1 MPVFP
6 SGTNVYQPSVE
17 ASNSLVVD
25 FSRNPNKFALPNYVS
40 YANVKKNV
48 GLYVRMTVEEAGRIL
63 NTDLSDFAWYD
74 GNDAPQHNDGTE
86 SFDMPAFATKRYA
99 YGFNL
104 GDLTVE
110 QAAWDILAQH
120 GRIKAQQAMT
130 ARTQK
135 VATLLTTSGNY
146 DSTHTSTP
154 TILAGGKWDVS
165 TSALQYI
172 QKTLHA
178 AADIILKDTLSA
190 VSTEDLI
197 LVISPT
203 CARLIRS
210 TQEIVD
216 HVKSSPFSL
225 AQVRGELPGRNV
237 QFGLPD
243 TLYGYKLVVENAAK
257 TTSRK
262 GATTAKSY
270 VWTDTVA
277 VLLARP
283 GGLTAPSEGPN
294 FSTATLF
301 LKEDMTV
308 ETQRDDWNRKTRG
321 RVADDFDAVLTAPVS
336 GYCITAAVL

>member
-6 SGTNVYQPSVE
+6 SGSNTYQPSTE

-25 FSRNPNKFALPNYVS
+25 FSRNPKKFALPNYVS

-48 GLYVRMTVEEAGRIL
+48 GLYVSMTVEEAGRLL

-86 SFDMPAFATKRYA
+86 SFDMPAFATKRFA

-104 GDLTVE
+104 GDLTIE
-110 QAAWDILAQH
+110 QATWDILAQH

-135 VATLLTTSGNY
+135 AATLLNTSGNFG
-146 DSTHTSTP
+146 THTNTA
-154 TILAGGKWDVS
+154 TVLGGGKWDVS

-172 QKTLHA
+172 QKSLHA
-178 AADIILKDTLSA
+178 AAETVLKDSLGA
-190 VSTEDLI
+190 VTPADLI
-197 LVISPT
+197 LVINPT
-203 CARLIRS
+203 CARLMRS
-210 TQEIVD
+210 SQEIVG
-216 HVKSSPFSL
+216 HIVSSPAAV
-225 AQVRGELPGRNV
+225 AQVRGEIPGRNV
-237 QFGLPD
+237 LYGLPD
-243 TLYGYKLVVENAAK
+243 QLYGYNVVVEDAVK

-262 GATTAKSY
+262 GATAAKSF
-270 VWTDTVA
+270 VWSDTVA

-283 GGLTAPSEGPN
+283 GELEAPSGGPN
-294 FSTATLF
+294 FSTATVF

-308 ETQRDDWNRKTRG
+308 ETERDNWHRKTRG
-321 RVADDFDAVLTAPVS
+321 RIVDDFDVQLTASVS